1 MAAFSGKTNE
11 NAAATRIATLAWN
24 GNPFSVK
31 STAGSGH
38 GPDIPVEVGE
48 IKTAFEIKS
57 AGAFE
62 TGQRST
68 RSLIDGKIQLPDL
81 EKNVAFNGLT
91 GLLWEGRIPKF
102 LTGDRS
108 DPWLSKDPLSE
119 ARNFPDIHIP
129 CEDSLAAAKYY
140 KKQGSDYIQVIG
152 IGLFHTGEDRLG
164 LGVPLFECPME
175 FRIRVKKHA
184 SAKNGN
190 PASLS
195 VTWSMTIKK
204 KPSSPFDLMVDA
216 KLPPKITRFQQPA
229 QMAE

>member
-1 MAAFSGKTNE
+1 MAALSGKTNE
-11 NAAATRIATLAWN
+11 NAAAARIATLACN

-81 EKNVAFNGLT
+81 EKNVAFNGLA

-102 LTGDRS
+102 MTGDRS

-129 CEDSLAAAKYY
+129 CADPLAAAKYY

-152 IGLFHTGEDRLG
+152 LGLFHTGEDPLG
-164 LGVPLFECPME
+164 LGVPLFECPIE
-175 FRIRVKKHA
+175 FRIRVKKHG
-184 SAKNGN
+184 SAKDGK

-204 KPSSPFDLMVDA
+204 KPSSPFDLMVDS
-216 KLPPKITRFQQPA
+216 KLPPKITLLVPLA

>member
-1 MAAFSGKTNE
+1 MAALSGKTNE
-11 NAAATRIATLAWN
+11 NAAAARIATLAWN

-38 GPDIPVEVGE
+38 GPDIPVKVGE

-81 EKNVAFNGLT
+81 EKNVSFNGLT

-129 CEDSLAAAKYY
+129 CADPLAAAKYY

-152 IGLFHTGEDRLG
+152 LGLFHTGEDPLG
-164 LGVPLFECPME
+164 LGVPLFECPIE
-175 FRIRVKKHA
+175 FRIRVKKHG
-184 SAKNGN
+184 SAKDGK

-204 KPSSPFDLMVDA
+204 KPSSPFDLMVDS
-216 KLPPKITRFQQPA
+216 KLPPKITLLVPLT